1 VPRRGEDGLDSKN
14 SSFRIG
20 HRERLRKKFLQG
32 KLVDYELLELLLT
45 YAIPRCDVKPL
56 ARELIEIFGGT
67 YGILT
72 APIDSLIKVRG
83 IKENTAVLIKLI
95 HELMV
100 IGHKSYLIDKPIF
113 HDYQKLS
120 EYCKLLLSGKHVEEF
135 HILYLDAHYRLLAD
149 DLHSSG
155 TIDWTAVYLREIIKR
170 SLELNARSVVMLHN
184 HPNANTSFSTDDVK
198 ITMEIKKILAS
209 IDVNLFDHLLVSGN
223 IVYSAKNMFLIK

>member
-1 VPRRGEDGLDSKN
+1 MPRREGNLESKD

-20 HRERLRKKFLQG
+20 HRERLRHKFLQG

-56 ARELIEIFGGT
+56 SRDLIKAFGGVS
-67 YGILT
+67 GVLA
-72 APIDSLIKVRG
+72 APIESLTKVKG
-83 IKENTAVLIKLI
+83 VKENTAVLIKLI

-100 IGHKSYLIDKPIF
+100 TGHKSYLTDTPIF

-120 EYCKLLLSGKHVEEF
+120 EYCRLLLSGKPVEEF
-135 HILYLDAHYRLLAD
+135 HVLYLDSNYKLLAD

-155 TIDWTAVYLREIIKR
+155 TIDWAAVYPKEIVKR
-170 SLELNARSVVMLHN
+170 SLELNASSIVMLHN
-184 HPNANTSFSTDDVK
+184 HPSANTSFSSDDIK
-198 ITMEIKKILAS
+198 ITGDIKKILAS
-209 IDVNLFDHLLVSGN
+209 IDVVLFDHLLVSGS

>member
-1 VPRRGEDGLDSKN
+1 MNSSD
-14 SSFRIG
+14 SSFRLG

-45 YAIPRCDVKPL
+45 YAIPRCDVRPL
-56 ARELIEIFGGT
+56 ARELMKTFGGT
-67 YGILT
+67 YNVLT
-72 APIDSLIKVRG
+72 APVESLTKVRG
-83 IKENTAVLIKLI
+83 IKENTAIFIKAI

-100 IGHKSYLIDKPIF
+100 IGHKSYLTDTPIF

-135 HILYLDAHYRLLAD
+135 HVLYLDANYKLLAD

-155 TIDWTAVYLREIIKR
+155 TIDWAAVYPREIVKR
-170 SLELNARSVVMLHN
+170 ALELNAASIVMLHN
-184 HPNANTSFSTDDVK
+184 HPSGGTSFSSDDIK
-198 ITMEIKKILAS
+198 ITGDVKKILAG
-209 IDVNLFDHLLVSGN
+209 IDVALFDHLLVSGN